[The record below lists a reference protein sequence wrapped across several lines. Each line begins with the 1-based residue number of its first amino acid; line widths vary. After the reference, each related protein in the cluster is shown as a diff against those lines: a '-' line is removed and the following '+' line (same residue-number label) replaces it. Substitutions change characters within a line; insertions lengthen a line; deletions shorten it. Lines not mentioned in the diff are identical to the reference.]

1 MARERAS
8 REEWRKRID
17 RWKQSG
23 LTAAQFAAEAGISA
37 GTLQFW
43 QYKLKREGG
52 SVRRPRQARSAEE
65 GIVSS
70 LVEVGAPVKFM
81 DARLEIELRNGR
93 RIRVPAGFDP
103 SEVKTLLAVLE
114 GS

>member
-1 MARERAS
+1 M
-8 REEWRKRID
+8 
-17 RWKQSG
+17 
-23 LTAAQFAAEAGISA
+23 
-37 GTLQFW
+37 
-43 QYKLKREGG
+43 
-52 SVRRPRQARSAEE
+52 
-65 GIVSS
+65 SS